1 MDFLVRSFQAAIFG
15 VIDIRDPLEIGHQ
28 VRSATGD
35 LLGGEPLVL
44 PLPSD
49 APSEIPRIVLKS
61 KDERYSCNVSGVRL
75 DLFYREKNP
84 SLKWIDLRDEYFQH
98 LWSVS
103 HTLIETLRA
112 TINRLGSVAELE
124 MQISTSPS
132 LTLRKAYLKE
142 GVLPGEH
149 EIQLGVL
156 YRESWETIEINRWL
170 RLRGKEEES
179 TLRVVVDIN
188 TIPEKKYDF
197 DVEGIESFYNRVS
210 SFFVADLEKTVL
222 QRSGLET

>member
-15 VIDIRDPLEIGHQ
+15 VIDIRDPLEVGHQ

-35 LLGGEPLVL
+35 LLDGEPLVL

-84 SLKWIDLRDEYFQH
+84 TRKWIDLRDEYLQY
-98 LWSVS
+98 LLGIS
-103 HTLIETLRA
+103 HTLVETLRA
-112 TINRLGSVAELE
+112 TITRLGSIAEFVVP
-124 MQISTSPS
+124 INTSPS
-132 LTLRKAYLKE
+132 LILRRAYLKE
-142 GVLPGEH
+142 GILPGDR

-156 YRESWETIEINRWL
+156 HRQSWETIEINRWV
-170 RLRGKEEES
+170 RLTGKEGES
-179 TLRVVVDIN
+179 ALRVVVDIN

-197 DVEGIESFYNRVS
+197 DVDGIGSFYNRAS
-210 SFFVADLEKTVL
+210 SFFIVDLEKIVL